1 VAVAVIMI
9 LEIIDDDEW
18 LEEQVNI
25 LKAEYDSQNIKLETN
40 EQIVNWLDDTDLIQV
55 LTENFDYDLVVIDKK
70 DFSNEEFSKQSTEL
84 FQKMKQKVIKNF
96 LEEIN
101 K

>member
-70 DFSNEEFSKQSTEL
+70 DFSNEEFSKQSTKL
-84 FQKMKQKVIKNF
+84 FQKMKQEVIKNF

>member
-1 VAVAVIMI
+1 MI

-70 DFSNEEFSKQSTEL
+70 DFSNEEFSKQSTKL
-84 FQKMKQKVIKNF
+84 FQKMKQEVIKNF